1 MKLITVARD
10 SGVVVIVFVA
20 DVRSAD
26 IRYAYSLG
34 LGGYA
39 TKPLSKRKLEQV
51 IGMAM
56 KRNARA
62 ASRESRTDPTGS
74 NQSIAILIA
83 DDSPDNRFLLQSY
96 LKHSGYQLN
105 FAENGRVALEMCQVR
120 KYDLVFMDVQMPIM
134 DGHTATKMIREWE
147 KESGANPTPIIAL
160 TAHAFKEEMEKSL
173 AAGCS
178 DHLAKPIRKQ
188 TLLDAIKKW
197 TRQGQLRPS
206 QQTNF
211 ELTSSTK
218 R

>member
-1 MKLITVARD
+1 
-10 SGVVVIVFVA
+10 VVVIVLVP
-20 DVRSAD
+20 DVRSTD

-51 IGMAM
+51 IDMAM
-56 KRNARA
+56 KRNAGT
-62 ASRESRTDPTGS
+62 ASHEGKTDRTGPG
-74 NQSIAILIA
+74 QSIALLIA

-96 LKHSGYQLN
+96 LKHSGYQLS
-105 FAENGRVALEMCQVR
+105 FAENGRVAFEMCQVR
-120 KYDLVFMDVQMPIM
+120 KYDVVFMDVQMPIM

-147 KESGANPTPIIAL
+147 EKSGANPTPIIAL

-188 TLLDAIKKW
+188 TLFDTIQKW
-197 TRQGQLRPS
+197 VKQGPHTPRQVMGS
-206 QQTNF
+206 TIV
-211 ELTSSTK
+211 SSSMA
-218 R
+218 